1 MVGAAGLISGLMLAG
16 PLQGSVTPVNVIV
29 PAAQLHALFPPVTR
43 SPAEASPVQAAR
55 IYIVRSGDTLS
66 GIAQD
71 QCGTS
76 ADWNALWGAN
86 KTAISNPGTIFPG
99 ERIIIAC

>member
-1 MVGAAGLISGLMLAG
+1 MVAAAGLISGLMLAG
-16 PLQGSVTPVNVIV
+16 EGSVTPVNVIV
-29 PAAQLHALFPPVTR
+29 PAAQLHALFPPPSQ

-76 ADWNALWGAN
+76 ADWNALWDAN

-99 ERIIIAC
+99 ERITIAC